1 MEKLTE
7 DPISIQLP
15 CIKLVQPIGEF
26 YISSINS
33 KTLCDITYFDV
44 RRILKGERDFES
56 YLGIQRPLVDKR
68 VKEISH
74 YVNTIDACFP
84 TAVIIAI
91 PGACAKYDEV
101 KNIMTLSNY
110 LKPKEG
116 EQVIFY
122 KDIAKVL
129 DGQHRIEGLRAFQ
142 GKEFDVNISIFVE
155 ADIADQAYLF
165 STVNLAQTKVNRSLV
180 YDLFELARS
189 RSPQKTCHN
198 IVVALDHNEKSPFYK
213 RIKRLGAAT
222 EGREEETITQA
233 TFVQSLL
240 MYICKNQLQQQA
252 DRDFYKRGRVPEKA
266 TGEES
271 KNLIFRNMF
280 IDEQDIQIA
289 DVVYNYFD
297 AVKERWPGA
306 WNYTGT
312 GIMLNKTNGFRGLMR
327 FLRPVYMY
335 LTAPGSVPTKND
347 FLKIIKKIDLKD
359 DDFNTSNFKPG
370 TSGEAEL
377 YRTLML
383 KSGLS

>member
-1 MEKLTE
+1 MEKLKE

-15 CIKLVQPIGEF
+15 CIRLIQPIGEF
-26 YISSINS
+26 YIASIDS

-44 RRILKGERDFES
+44 RRILKGERDIES
-56 YLGIQRPLVDKR
+56 YLGIQRPLVEKR
-68 VKEISH
+68 VQEISH

-84 TAVIIAI
+84 TAVILAV
-91 PGACAKYDEV
+91 PGVCANYDEE

-110 LKPKEG
+110 LKPNEG
-116 EQVIFY
+116 EQVIYY

-129 DGQHRIEGLRAFQ
+129 DGQHRIEGLRAYK
-142 GKEFDVNISIFVE
+142 GKEFDINISIFVE

-180 YDLFELARS
+180 YDLFELAKS

-198 IVVALDHNEKSPFYK
+198 IVVALDRNEKSPFYK

-240 MYICKNQLQQQA
+240 MYICKDQLQQQA
-252 DRDFYKRGRVPEKA
+252 DRDLYKRGNVPEKA
-266 TGEES
+266 TGGES
-271 KNLIFRNMF
+271 KLLIFRNMF
-280 IDEQDIQIA
+280 IDEKDLQIA

-297 AVKERWPGA
+297 AVKERWPRA

-327 FLRPVYMY
+327 FLRLAYLY

-347 FLKIIKKIDLKD
+347 FLKVIKRIDLKD
-359 DDFNTSNFKPG
+359 DDFTTTNFKPG

-377 YRTLML
+377 YRTLMQ